1 MCHIAEKWRKKK
13 TKQNKESS
21 PVYIQFLNFV
31 PIKMNKHSSFHL
43 VKADMVFFKYEK
55 TLF

>member
-43 VKADMVFFKYEK
+43 VKADMVFLKYEK